1 MGIWWGRAVQG
12 DEMHKGSQFEA
23 QIDWTLTTPRG
34 SLVAPLVKNLPTMQE
49 TPVQLLG
56 QEDPLE
62 KG

>member
-1 MGIWWGRAVQG
+1 MCIWWGRAVKG

-23 QIDWTLTTPRG
+23 QIVWTLTTPQG
-34 SLVAPLVKNLPTMQE
+34 SLVAQLVKNLPTMQE
-49 TPVQLLG
+49 TPVQFLG